1 MINPEKENQAGR
13 KNLSPEILRILDNS
27 RLSYQEMQPGQ
38 IITVYAEDALTKKES
53 SFSLTVLSNL
63 NLEEEVEK
71 NVIFQYAEGDFNFYK
86 GDNLQKTL
94 KIKPGSLLGGGVS
107 ANFIPKP
114 NLTMVYTGGIEVGA
128 RDHSFENINGED
140 QFAITHRITKI
151 EVHEA
156 EPNFKAP
163 DLKEYFRKIEL
174 IQSEKEKS
182 SQDINKGVEKF
193 IEKYFKENLQYGDIK
208 KLLADFCPEGK
219 IVMASFLKY
228 AQEDGVFDKA
238 WSVLEK
244 YNKEHWQ
251 YDHPD
256 IRGNLD
262 LKESNRM
269 VYEKMLKEAEIKW
282 PRQDKKTDTS
292 EEVDTSRILLPENKE
307 LQLKLQRKLKEYEA
321 RLQEPDASER
331 KKIDSQNKIAVLKEV
346 LKFKD
351 VKTSELEKKFKKE
364 AWFDQ
369 ERFEAAIFV
378 IADYI
383 KTGGKNVSGGTG
395 LN

>member
-1 MINPEKENQAGR
+1 MGNPELENQKGR
-13 KNLSPEILRILDNS
+13 KNLSPEILRILDNE

-53 SFSLTVLSNL
+53 PFSLTVLSTL
-63 NLEEEVEK
+63 SSKEKAEE
-71 NVIFQYAEGDFNFYK
+71 NIIFQYVEGDFNFYK
-86 GDNLQKTL
+86 GDNLQKNL

-107 ANFIPKP
+107 ANFLPKP

-128 RDHSFENINGED
+128 RDHSFENINGEN
-140 QFAITHRITKI
+140 QFAIAHRITKI
-151 EVHEA
+151 EVHRVN
-156 EPNFKAP
+156 PGFQAP

-193 IEKYFKENLQYGDIK
+193 IEKYFKENPQYNDIK

-244 YNKEHWQ
+244 YNTEHWQ

-262 LKESNRM
+262 LKESNRL

-282 PRQDKKTDTS
+282 PRQDKINDGEKIDTS
-292 EEVDTSRILLPENKE
+292 HILLPENEE
-307 LQLKLQRKLKEYEA
+307 LRLKLERKLKEYEA

-351 VKTSELEKKFKKE
+351 VKTSELEKKLKKE
-364 AWFDQ
+364 PWFDQ
-369 ERFEAAIFV
+369 ERFETAIFV

-383 KTGGKNVSGGTG
+383 QTGGKNVSGGTG

>member
-1 MINPEKENQAGR
+1 MGTPEKENQEGR

-27 RLSYQEMQPGQ
+27 RLGYQEMQAGQ
-38 IITVYAEDALTKKES
+38 IITIYAEDALTKKES
-53 SFSLTVLSNL
+53 SFSLIVLSTL
-63 NLEEEVEK
+63 SPKEDSEE
-71 NVIFQYAEGDFNFYK
+71 NIIFQYAEGDFNFYR

-140 QFAITHRITKI
+140 DFAIAHRITKI
-151 EVHEA
+151 EVQKA
-156 EPNFKAP
+156 EPNFKTP
-163 DLKEYFRKIEL
+163 DLREYLRKIEL
-174 IQSEKEKS
+174 IKSEKEKS

-193 IEKYFKENLQYGDIK
+193 IEKYFKENPYYNDIE
-208 KLLADFCPEGK
+208 KLLDGFCPEGK
-219 IVMASFLKY
+219 IVIASFLKY
-228 AQEDGVFDKA
+228 AQEDDVFDKA

-244 YNKEHWQ
+244 YNIEHWQ

-269 VYEKMLKEAEIKW
+269 VYEKMLKEAGIKW
-282 PRQDKKTDTS
+282 PRSGREMKAQ
-292 EEVDTSRILLPENKE
+292 EEDEISKIVLPKNKE
-307 LQLKLQRKLKEYEA
+307 LREKLERKLKEYEV
-321 RLQEPDASER
+321 RLKNADRER
-331 KKIDSQNKIAVLKEV
+331 TRIGAQNKIAVLKELLDNGIVEASV
-346 LKFKD
+346 LKKRIIQ
-351 VKTSELEKKFKKE
+351 EE
-364 AWFDQ
+364 WFD
-369 ERFEAAIFV
+369 EDRFENAMWV
-378 IADYI
+378 INDYCE
-383 KTGGKNVSGGTG
+383 TGGENVVGGTG

>member
-1 MINPEKENQAGR
+1 MARPERENQEGR
-13 KNLSPEILRILDNS
+13 KNLSPEILRVLDSS

-38 IITVYAEDALTKKES
+38 IITIYAEDALTKKES
-53 SFSLTVLSNL
+53 SFSLTVLSAL
-63 NLEEEVEK
+63 SPKEKAEE
-71 NVIFQYAEGDFNFYK
+71 NIIFQFAEGDFNFYR

-94 KIKPGSLLGGGVS
+94 KIKPGSLLKGGIS

-128 RDHSFENINGED
+128 RDHSFENINGKD

-151 EVHEA
+151 EIHKA

-193 IEKYFKENLQYGDIK
+193 IEKYFKENPRYGDIK

-244 YNKEHWQ
+244 YNEEHWQ

-262 LKESNRM
+262 LKESNRI
-269 VYEKMLKEAEIKW
+269 VYEKMLKETEIKW
-282 PRQDKKTDTS
+282 PRQDKKNDTS
-292 EEVDTSRILLPENKE
+292 EEVDTSHILLPENEE
-307 LQLKLQRKLKEYEA
+307 LQLKLQRKLEEYKA
-321 RLQEPDASER
+321 RLQEPDVSER

-346 LKFKD
+346 LNFKD
-351 VKTSELEKKFKKE
+351 VKTSELEKKLKKE
-364 AWFDQ
+364 VWFDQ
-369 ERFEAAIFV
+369 ERFETAVFV

-383 KTGGKNVSGGTG
+383 QTGGKNVIGGTG
-395 LN
+395 LK